1 MTARFFIRPRGPRP
15 DFRLVI
21 TFLWSDMRNVDSDG
35 DSHNPASRQW
45 TWLYLKDRVASSSS
59 VDVSAVSTD
68 PLLLAVES
76 EDAAL
81 AARVAIFLARETS
94 GEVGLD
100 SASFGPIDLLQPHV
114 GRDFDLFAA
123 FARADQSVWRAST
136 EQHPYPNMDPKKS

>member
-1 MTARFFIRPRGPRP
+1 MGPRP

-35 DSHNPASRQW
+35 DSHNPASQTW
-45 TWLYLKDRVASSSS
+45 TWLYLKDRVSPSSP
-59 VDVSAVSTD
+59 VDVSTVSTD

-100 SASFGPIDLLQPHV
+100 STAFGSIDLLRPHV
-114 GRDFDLFAA
+114 GQDFDLLAA
-123 FARADQSVWRAST
+123 FARADQSVWRAAT
-136 EQHPYPNMDPKKS
+136 EQHPYPNLDPTRS